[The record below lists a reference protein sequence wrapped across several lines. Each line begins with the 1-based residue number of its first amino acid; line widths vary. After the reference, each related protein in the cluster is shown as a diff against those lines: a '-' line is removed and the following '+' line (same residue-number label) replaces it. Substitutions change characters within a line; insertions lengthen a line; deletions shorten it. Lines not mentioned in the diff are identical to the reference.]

1 MQTHTTAI
9 CIYNIAHREKPWSE
23 CSINHKTNSNDKA
36 NITHMWKRWG
46 KSQNFFVALID
57 NLKNNYLLK
66 KLLKWAN
73 EKCKNFN
80 IYNVVF
86 EKKNKE
92 KYLRYHY
99 FTPVY
104 QTSQLYDLQILKYR
118 VWQTE
123 IGNCGSF
130 LALLPPKNPSLE
142 IIIRI
147 LKKWKKLLEMSS
159 F

>member
-1 MQTHTTAI
+1 MIKQISHTCEKGGANLRISLLHLLITWKTT
-9 CIYNIAHREKPWSE
+9 IY
-23 CSINHKTNSNDKA
+23 
-36 NITHMWKRWG
+36 
-46 KSQNFFVALID
+46 
-57 NLKNNYLLK
+57 LKNCWSGPMKNVRILIFTMLYLK
-66 KLLKWAN
+66 
-73 EKCKNFN
+73 
-80 IYNVVF
+80 
-86 EKKNKE
+86 KKNKE

-123 IGNCGSF
+123 IGNCESF

>member
-1 MQTHTTAI
+1 MIKQTSHTCEKGEANLRISLLHLLITWKTT
-9 CIYNIAHREKPWSE
+9 IY
-23 CSINHKTNSNDKA
+23 
-36 NITHMWKRWG
+36 
-46 KSQNFFVALID
+46 
-57 NLKNNYLLK
+57 LKNCWSGPMKNVRILIFTMLYLK
-66 KLLKWAN
+66 
-73 EKCKNFN
+73 
-80 IYNVVF
+80 
-86 EKKNKE
+86 KKNKE

-123 IGNCGSF
+123 IGNCESI